1 MYLDKNELTVLVFF
15 VTEHKLLVQSE
26 EYSDG
31 EVYIYIY
38 TIVLLSYCDTSFP
51 SCVPKE
57 ELVIIVGD
65 D

>member
-1 MYLDKNELTVLVFF
+1 MYLDKNELTVLGFF

-38 TIVLLSYCDTSFP
+38 NCSAFLL
-51 SCVPKE
+51 
-57 ELVIIVGD
+57 
-65 D
+65 

>member
-31 EVYIYIY
+31 EVYTCIQLFCFL
-38 TIVLLSYCDTSFP
+38 TVLLLFLRAFRKKS
-51 SCVPKE
+51 
-57 ELVIIVGD
+57 L
-65 D
+65 

>member
-38 TIVLLSYCDTSFP
+38 IQLFCFLTVLLLFLRAFRKKS
-51 SCVPKE
+51 
-57 ELVIIVGD
+57 L
-65 D
+65 

>member
-38 TIVLLSYCDTSFP
+38 TIVLLSYCVTSFP